1 MSLTVTLKTAT
12 SGLMAAQTGLRA
24 VSDNIANVN
33 TAGYVRKTVEQRPVV
48 VNGTGMGV
56 EVTGITRVT
65 DQYLQLASLTASS
78 DSSRWDVFSQ
88 YLDNAQALYGDPSSD
103 NFFFNRLD
111 TAYSAFAAAADDPSS
126 SLQRSQALSDV
137 QDFLS
142 EASRIN
148 TQINALGSTVDTRIN
163 ADVSRAND
171 LLGQINKL
179 NADISRA
186 HLIEQDAS
194 GSENIQSGLIDEL
207 ATLVGIKVV
216 QRPEGGVTIRSPE
229 GVKLAGDGAATLT
242 YVRTDSTKGY
252 IAALPAGGTGSAQ
265 PIQLESGEIRGL
277 LDLRNTK
284 LPALSDQM
292 GEFVSRAAEQLN
304 AAHNA
309 ASAIPAPASLNGR
322 NTGLDLPTAISG
334 FSGQTTIAL
343 VNAAGVVQRRV
354 DVDFTA
360 GTMSL
365 DGGAAAAFTPASFLA
380 DLNSNLGAMGSA
392 TFVDGVLSIN
402 ATGGNG
408 VAIDEGTSMKAG
420 RAFSHFFGL
429 NDLVRSTAITSY
441 ETGLSPTDPHGFTPG
456 DKITFAIAQADGK
469 PVRDVTVTIPA
480 GGQMSDLMTELNS
493 TTNGVGL
500 YGQFTLD
507 ANGGLTFKAT
517 QPVDGNLSVVV
528 DGTARG
534 LGGPSMS
541 QLFGLGTIQRS
552 GRANAFVVNQVLT
565 ADPTKLALGQLDL
578 SVAAGT
584 PALRAGDG
592 RGALALAAAGDQ
604 VSNFKASG
612 SLGDVAMTVSRYA
625 SEFGGSIGRDAAAA
639 DDRKQGAA
647 SVMGE
652 ATGRRQAVEGVNL
665 DEELVRLQSY
675 QQAFNAS
682 ARMIQAASDL
692 FEVLVKM
699 V

>member
-33 TAGYVRKTVEQRPVV
+33 TPGYVRKTVDQRPIV

-56 EVTGITRVT
+56 EVTGIKRVT

-111 TAYSAFAAAADDPSS
+111 NAYSAFAAAADDPSS
-126 SLQRSQALSDV
+126 SLQRSQALANV

-148 TQINALGSTVDTRIN
+148 TQINALGSTVDTRIT
-163 ADVSRAND
+163 ADIDRAND

-186 HLIEQDAS
+186 HLIEQDSS

-265 PIQLESGEIRGL
+265 PIQLESGEVRGL
-277 LDLRNTK
+277 LDLRDTK

-309 ASAIPAPASLNGR
+309 SSSVPAPASLNGR
-322 NTGLDLPTAISG
+322 NTGLDLPTALSG
-334 FSGQTTIAL
+334 FTGQTTIAL

-365 DGGAAAAFTPASFLA
+365 DGGPAAAFTPASFLT

-402 ATGGNG
+402 GAGGNG

-441 ETGLSPTDPHGFTPG
+441 ETGLSPSDPHGFTPG
-456 DKITFAIAQADGK
+456 DKITFAIAQSDGK
-469 PVRDVTVTIPA
+469 PIRNVTVTVPA
-480 GGQMSDLMTELNS
+480 GGQMSDLLNELNS

-500 YGQFTLD
+500 YGQFNLD
-507 ANGGLTFKAT
+507 ANGGLSFQAT

-541 QLFGLGTIQRS
+541 QLFGLGIIQRS
-552 GRANAFVVNQVLT
+552 NRANAFQVNQTLM
-565 ADPTKLALGQLDL
+565 ADPTKLALGKLDL
-578 SVAAGT
+578 SVAAGQ

-592 RGALALAAAGDQ
+592 RGALALADAGDQ
-604 VSNFKASG
+604 VANFRASG

-625 SEFGGSIGRDAAAA
+625 AEFGGSIGRDAAAA
-639 DDRKQGAA
+639 DNRKQGAA

-692 FEVLVKM
+692 FEVLVKI